1 MTQLF
6 DYRVRVQVKT
16 GSPDAVL
23 LDFIRNER
31 HGAYSH
37 KEMLLWAFRAYWMPF
52 AQQQAG
58 AIKSEIQLRQIAL
71 RSIYQLEKHVE
82 YIGETFGLEP
92 LEAIAKP
99 DRQLWLP
106 LAKRHGDAHNAA
118 IALTP
123 TVEPPEQWYESEEE
137 LFVDS

>member
-6 DYRVRVQVKT
+6 DYRVRVQVKI

-58 AIKSEIQLRQIAL
+58 AIKSETQLRQIAL
-71 RSIYQLEKHVE
+71 RSIYQLEKHIE

-92 LEAIAKP
+92 MEASAKP

-106 LAKRHGDAHNAA
+106 LAKHNESSNGAA
-118 IALTP
+118 IAMTP
-123 TVEPPEQWYESEEE
+123 ATEPPEQWYQNEHD
-137 LFVDS
+137 LFS

>member
-6 DYRVRVQVKT
+6 DYRVRVQVKID
-16 GSPDAVL
+16 SPDAVL

-58 AIKSEIQLRQIAL
+58 TIQSETQLRQIAL
-71 RSIYQLEKHVE
+71 RSIYQLEKHIE
-82 YIGETFGLEP
+82 YIGETFGLDS
-92 LEAIAKP
+92 LEATAKP

-106 LAKRHGDAHNAA
+106 LGNRSGDAHGAA
-118 IALTP
+118 IAITP
-123 TVEPPEQWYESEEE
+123 PAEPPAPWYQDEHD
-137 LFVDS
+137 LFA

>member
-58 AIKSEIQLRQIAL
+58 MIQSEAELRQIAL
-71 RSIYQLEKHVE
+71 RSIYQLEKHIE
-82 YIGETFGLEP
+82 YIRETFGLAP
-92 LEAIAKP
+92 LEAMAKVTVKGAQ
-99 DRQLWLP
+99 RYEG
-106 LAKRHGDAHNAA
+106 ANHGA
-118 IALTP
+118 IATP
-123 TVEPPEQWYESEEE
+123 PPIAPIDQWYEDEDD
-137 LFVDS
+137 LFNSTV